1 MLRGA
6 ADRKVVVLRETGLH
20 HAVVDVLLREV
31 VALAVLVG
39 HEDAVA
45 LERSQPLEGGTV
57 GVVEVE
63 VFEPLVDVLACGGI
77 GIRVEGLLVDGQ
89 VGVQPCLLGRAD
101 GVDDTEV
108 VAVVGRDALVSL
120 RPLRCD
126 QHDAGG
132 GTCTV
137 DGRSRSILEHR
148 HRLDVVRVEGVDVAF
163 DVIDQDERRE
173 SGDSPIAVGVL
184 TQRGGAADLDRL
196 AGLAGGVAAA
206 RRDHQA
212 RDGTLECGCDV
223 RLRTVAE
230 HLVHLDRGDGAR
242 KVGLF
247 LHAVTYDNHGVDVER
262 LFEGDDHALR
272 GGEGLRLV
280 AYIREFERGLFG
292 DGQGEAA
299 VEVGRDA
306 VCGAGFEDGGADDR
320 LAVRVDNLARDLDRL
335 GILGFCYGSGRLSC
349 GC

>member
-1 MLRGA
+1 MRSLFFGRL
-6 ADRKVVVLRETGLH
+6 VVN
-20 HAVVDVLLREV
+20 
-31 VALAVLVG
+31 
-39 HEDAVA
+39 
-45 LERSQPLEGGTV
+45 
-57 GVVEVE
+57 
-63 VFEPLVDVLACGGI
+63 
-77 GIRVEGLLVDGQ
+77 
-89 VGVQPCLLGRAD
+89 
-101 GVDDTEV
+101 
-108 VAVVGRDALVSL
+108 
-120 RPLRCD
+120 

-132 GTCTV
+132 GACSV
-137 DGRSRSILEHR
+137 DGRRGGILEHR
-148 HRLDVVRVEGVDVAF
+148 HRLDVVRVECVNVTF
-163 DVIDQDERRE
+163 DVVDQDERRE
-173 SGDSPIAVGVL
+173 A
-184 TQRGGAADLDRL
+184 GGPGRAAREGGRSADLDRL

-223 RLRTVAE
+223 WLRTVAE

-247 LHAVTYDNHGVDVER
+247 LHAVTHDNHGVDVER

-299 VEVGRDA
+299 VEVGRDT

-320 LAVRVDNLARDLDRL
+320 LAVRVDDLARNLDRL